1 MKKKMVVYCL
11 LVSLVFIMTPLVS
24 AVRNIEGQSPV
35 VNINY
40 EQQSVAMDEKQ
51 GVSIRNGYLL
61 LLVFVYTPG
70 QGVSPY
76 AGANITARSLFH
88 SYNGTTDSNGV
99 CVMKVHAPLLRE
111 KLFFIKVNI
120 VSEDGHARSRIAFM
134 SMKAWH
140 IAYRIFLFANV

>member
-24 AVRNIEGQSPV
+24 AVRSIEGQSPI
-35 VNINY
+35 VNINH
-40 EQQSVAMDEKQ
+40 EQQSLAMDEKQ
-51 GVSIRNGYLL
+51 GASIRNGLLL

-76 AGANITARSLFH
+76 VGANITAKSLLH
-88 SYNGTTDSNGV
+88 RYNGTTDSNGV
-99 CVMKVHAPLLRE
+99 CVIKVHAPLLRE
-111 KLFFIKVNI
+111 KVFFIKVSV
-120 VSEDGHARSRIAFM
+120 VSGDGHARSRIAFI

-140 IAYRIFLFANV
+140 IAYRIFLFASV